1 MKKAA
6 FSESC
11 QPPSVDRE
19 QPRTILSAG
28 ISVQLPGAG
37 GAVLS
42 LCPTANIPLQ
52 APVQHLHSI
61 IELLTLNRELWW
73 GILRISCC
81 CSQLGCACWGW
92 GWAPNVCLR
101 LAGA

>member
-61 IELLTLNRELWW
+61 IELLTLNRELW
-73 GILRISCC
+73 
-81 CSQLGCACWGW
+81 
-92 GWAPNVCLR
+92 
-101 LAGA
+101 